1 MVCALDRRNPR
12 FRVCHAGMTGV
23 ALALLVVAPPLAVGT
38 TSGLNVNAALG
49 VPPGAGATAGLNTT
63 ILSVSATI
71 NPNCTISTN
80 GLSFGQYESLR
91 ANATAPLNA
100 AGSVSIA
107 CTKGSA
113 PRITLDLGQNPSGPR
128 RQMALATAG
137 APGTD
142 RLYYE
147 LYQPPNAAPG
157 TGCSFPGSV
166 AWGPAPGQAFV
177 PSPPANRA
185 ARTYSVCGTVP
196 AGQGVSVG
204 SYADTVVATVNF

>member
-1 MVCALDRRNPR
+1 MACAFDRRNPR
-12 FRVCHAGMTGV
+12 FRVSRAGMTGV

-38 TSGLNVNAALG
+38 TSGLNVPGLLG
-49 VPPGAGATAGLNTT
+49 VPPGSGTTGRLNTT

-71 NPNCTISTN
+71 NANCTISTN
-80 GLSFGQYESLR
+80 ALSFGQYEALR

-128 RQMALATAG
+128 RQMALAAAG
-137 APGTD
+137 SPGTD

-147 LYQPPNAAPG
+147 IYQPPNTAPG

-166 AWGPAPGQAFV
+166 AWGPAPAQAFV

-185 ARTYSVCGTVP
+185 ARSYSVCGTIP
-196 AGQGVSVG
+196 PGQGVSMG

>member
-1 MVCALDRRNPR
+1 MVCAFDRRNPR
-12 FRVCHAGMTGV
+12 FRISRAGMTGV

-38 TSGLNVNAALG
+38 TSGLNVTRLE
-49 VPPGAGATAGLNTT
+49 VPRGSGTTAGLNTT

-71 NPNCTISTN
+71 NANCTISTN
-80 GLSFGQYESLR
+80 GLSFGQYEALR

-100 AGSVSIA
+100 AGSVRIA

-113 PRITLDLGQNPSGPR
+113 PRITLDLGQNPSGAR
-128 RQMALATAG
+128 RQMALAAAAT
-137 APGTD
+137 PGTD

-147 LYQPPNAAPG
+147 IYQPPNTVPG

-166 AWGPAPGQAFV
+166 AWGPAPAQAFL

-185 ARTYSVCGTVP
+185 ARSYSVCGTIP
-196 AGQGVSVG
+196 PGQVVGMG